1 MGISTFSDVPSNPQI
16 EVCSR
21 DDDTHFNRGRL
32 RVFGRVRQ
40 GFGNNV
46 VRRHCSSVRQ
56 PSVDTEVEF
65 HRDRTAAGPKA
76 ATGDTAPTWR
86 AR

>member
-40 GFGNNV
+40 GFGNNAV
-46 VRRHCSSVRQ
+46 HSDFSNARQ
-56 PSVDTEVEF
+56 PSVDAEVEF
-65 HRDRTAAGPKA
+65 H
-76 ATGDTAPTWR
+76 
-86 AR
+86 